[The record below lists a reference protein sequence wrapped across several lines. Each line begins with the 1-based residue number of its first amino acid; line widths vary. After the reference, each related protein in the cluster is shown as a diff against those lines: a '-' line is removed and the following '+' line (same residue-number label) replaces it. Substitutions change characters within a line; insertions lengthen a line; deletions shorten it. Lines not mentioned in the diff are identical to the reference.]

1 MMMIIVVVPFCQVL
15 IATFH
20 LQIICIPTWYLET
33 NVFPRTMKIPFL
45 DFLFYFFYEIF
56 LL

>member
-20 LQIICIPTWYLET
+20 LQIICFPTWYLET